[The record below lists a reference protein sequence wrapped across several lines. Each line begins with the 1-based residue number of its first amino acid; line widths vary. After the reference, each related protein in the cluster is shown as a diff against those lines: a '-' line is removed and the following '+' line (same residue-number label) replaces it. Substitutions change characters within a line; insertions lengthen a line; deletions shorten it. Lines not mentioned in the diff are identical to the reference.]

1 MNAVLDRRGAKWASG
16 LLALLVHALF
26 FLVLVFGLS
35 WRVEKP
41 APPVQAQLWMSLPP
55 VVGSVLMPPHAVPVM
70 PSPPPRA
77 ARPAPRRSAT
87 PAHSPAPAQHASV
100 PSMAAAPTLR
110 APSVPGAAIRLRAAP
125 RQMPHRAEMPAPA
138 APPRLPDLATLGS
151 QVETAAA
158 EVTRQS
164 VFQQIHN
171 PDSLTA
177 RYYLAALLQRIQHV
191 GDVIY
196 TGKGVGSVAV
206 YLIVGA
212 DGSVQ
217 ALQIDGVSGDPTL
230 PDFAREIIDRS
241 APFPP
246 FPEKLARE
254 SSRIKLEVRMQFLG
268 THQVNF

>member
-1 MNAVLDRRGAKWASG
+1 MNAVLERRGAEWASG

-41 APPVQAQLWMSLPP
+41 TPPVQAQLWMSLPP
-55 VVGSVLMPPHAVPVM
+55 VAGSVPMLPRVPEM
-70 PSPPPRA
+70 PSPQPRA

-87 PAHSPAPAQHASV
+87 PAHSPAPLQHA
-100 PSMAAAPTLR
+100 PRMAAAPALR
-110 APSVPGAAIRLRAAP
+110 VPSAPGATIRLRTAP
-125 RQMPHRAEMPAPA
+125 RQMPQGAETPAPA

-151 QVETAAA
+151 QVEMAAA
-158 EVTRQS
+158 EVTRHS

-177 RYYLAALLQRIQHV
+177 RYYLAALLQKIQHV

-196 TGKGVGSVAV
+196 TGKGVGTVAV

-230 PDFAREIIDRS
+230 PDFAHEIIDRS
-241 APFPP
+241 APFQP
-246 FPEKLARE
+246 FPSALAKE
-254 SSRIKLEVRMQFLG
+254 TSQIKLEVQMQFLG
-268 THQVNF
+268 MHQVNF

>member
-1 MNAVLDRRGAKWASG
+1 MSAALDRRGAEWASG

-55 VVGSVLMPPHAVPVM
+55 VAGSVPMPPRAVPVT
-70 PSPPPRA
+70 PASRPRA
-77 ARPAPRRSAT
+77 A
-87 PAHSPAPAQHASV
+87 PAHPPAPARQA
-100 PSMAAAPTLR
+100 PAAPPQVSALR
-110 APSVPGAAIRLRAAP
+110 LPPASGAAIRLRAAP
-125 RQMPHRAEMPAPA
+125 RQLPQRAETPAPA
-138 APPRLPDLATLGS
+138 VAPRLPDLATLGS
-151 QVETAAA
+151 QAETAAA
-158 EVTRQS
+158 EVTRRS

-196 TGKGVGSVAV
+196 TGKGVGTVAV

-212 DGSVQ
+212 DGSVR
-217 ALQIDGVSGDPTL
+217 ALQINGVSGDPTL

-254 SSRIKLEVRMQFLG
+254 SSRIKLEVQMQFLG